1 MRRLLAVVFLGL
13 AISGPAIAERSFSEF
28 SGLEGLQRLTTHDSE
43 GNRLD
48 LVGYV
53 GAARR
58 PVVVVVPGSLCVP
71 LFAALDSDPPNEAYA
86 TVPLL
91 SETERDSLGTHLIYL
106 ERRNVVSLETMRSA
120 PEFSIEQ
127 IFKFSPCSERHGGV
141 TLYHRVSDVVAQL
154 EWVRQQPW
162 AASVQ
167 LVGVSEGADVAAG
180 VAAVRSDLV
189 DALML
194 IGGAGP
200 SQFFDLATFAR
211 QSNDVEGVRSVFSV
225 LDEFLKSSPPP
236 TYQGSS
242 SERWQSFAIANSV
255 LDSLSKSDDPLFIA
269 HGEKDESVPIAS
281 ADLVAVELMRRQ
293 PQRAIFYWA
302 FLGGDHM
309 LGTPSG
315 SRIGEAI
322 TQFSKW
328 AGDAPVGRT
337 FRTD

>member
-1 MRRLLAVVFLGL
+1 MRVLLAVVFSSVGL
-13 AISGPAIAERSFSEF
+13 SGQVLAERSFSDF
-28 SGLEGLQRLTTHDSE
+28 SGLEGLQRLTTHDKE

-48 LVGYV
+48 LVGYI
-53 GAARR
+53 GGERK
-58 PVVVVVPGSLCVP
+58 PVVAVVPGSLCAP
-71 LFAALDSDPPNEAYA
+71 LFAALDTDPPNEAYA
-86 TVPLL
+86 TVPML
-91 SETERDSLGTHLIYL
+91 SEEERNSLDSHLIYL

-120 PEFSIEQ
+120 SEFSIEQ
-127 IFKFSPCSERHGGV
+127 IFKFSPCSEHHGGV
-141 TLYHRVSDVVAQL
+141 TLDHRASDVIAQL
-154 EWVRQQPW
+154 SWIRQQPW

-167 LVGVSEGADVAAG
+167 VVGVSEGADVAAS
-180 VAAVRSDLV
+180 VAAARSDLV

-211 QSNDVEGVRSVFSV
+211 QSNDIDGVKSAFSV
-225 LDEFLKSSPPP
+225 LDQFLRSSPPT

-242 SERWQSFAIANSV
+242 AERWQSFAIANSV
-255 LDSLSKSDDPLFIA
+255 LDSLTKSDDPLFIA

-293 PQRAIFYWA
+293 PQRPVFYWA
-302 FLGGDHM
+302 FLGADHM

-328 AGDAPVGRT
+328 ASGAPVGRT

>member
-1 MRRLLAVVFLGL
+1 VFSSLLL
-13 AISGPAIAERSFSEF
+13 SGPAIAERSFSDF
-28 SGLEGLQRLTTHDSE
+28 SGLGGLQRITTHDGE

-48 LVGYV
+48 LVGYI
-53 GAARR
+53 GAERK
-58 PVVVVVPGSLCVP
+58 PVIAVVPGSLCAP
-71 LFAALDSDPPNEAYA
+71 LFAALDSDPPDKAYA

-91 SETERDSLGTHLIYL
+91 SEKERRSLDSHLIYL

-127 IFKFSPCSERHGGV
+127 IFKFSPCSEGHGGV
-141 TLYHRVSDVVAQL
+141 TLDHRVSDVIAQL
-154 EWVRQQPW
+154 SWIRQQPW
-162 AASVQ
+162 AASVRV
-167 LVGVSEGADVAAG
+167 VGVSEGADVAAS
-180 VAAVRSDLV
+180 VAAARSHLV

-200 SQFFDLATFAR
+200 SQFFDFATFAR
-211 QSNDVEGVRSVFSV
+211 QGNDIEGVRSAFSV
-225 LDEFLKSSPPP
+225 LDQFLRSSPPP

-242 SERWQSFAIANSV
+242 AERWQSFAIANSV

-328 AGDAPVGRT
+328 ANGDPVGRT